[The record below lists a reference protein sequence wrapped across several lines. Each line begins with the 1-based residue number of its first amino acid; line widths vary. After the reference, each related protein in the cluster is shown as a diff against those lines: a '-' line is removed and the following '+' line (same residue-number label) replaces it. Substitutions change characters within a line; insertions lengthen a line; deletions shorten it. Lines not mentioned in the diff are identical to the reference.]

1 MIATNAGL
9 SVRRSSAS
17 SSSAPLSIRE
27 TPTVSK
33 YIDTS
38 TCIGCKACEVACQ
51 EWNDLPPIET
61 HQLGSYQ
68 TTPTLHADFWN
79 LIRFFEREVDGSTA
93 WLMRKDNCLHCED
106 PGCLE
111 ACPAPGAIVQYE
123 NGIVDVNPDACIGCG
138 YCETGCP
145 FDVPKIHDKTA
156 KMSKC
161 TLCTDRVTVGLEPA
175 CVKACPTGCLHF
187 GTKDD
192 MVELGAQRIDQLK
205 RAGFKEAALY
215 DPPGVGGT
223 GVVTVL
229 AHGDHPEWYGLPR
242 DPHVPHMI
250 RWKNRLLRPLGMLA
264 IGAAVVGAFVHYV
277 RFGPKTPPAQ
287 GGGGAA

>member
-1 MIATNAGL
+1 MIATTNPGI
-9 SVRRSSAS
+9 RRSSAS
-17 SSSAPLSIRE
+17 SSSDPLSTRE

-61 HQLGSYQ
+61 HQFGSYQ
-68 TTPTLHADFWN
+68 TMPKLHADFWN

-106 PGCLE
+106 PGCLA

-145 FDVPKIHDKTA
+145 FDVPKIHEKTA

-205 RAGFKEAALY
+205 RAGFQSAALY

-242 DPHVPHMI
+242 DPHVPRTI

-277 RFGPKTPPAQ
+277 RFGPKTPPSV
-287 GGGGAA
+287 GDGGGAA